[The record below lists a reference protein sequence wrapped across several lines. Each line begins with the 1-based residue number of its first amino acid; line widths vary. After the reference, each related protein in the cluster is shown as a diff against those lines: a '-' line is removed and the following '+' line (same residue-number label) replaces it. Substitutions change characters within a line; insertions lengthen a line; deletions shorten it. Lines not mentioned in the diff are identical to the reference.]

1 MRYWAEDPN
10 PHFYI
15 FCSVAK
21 RTPVWVAL
29 HKKSGQKSDV
39 AVNKN
44 FLDSF

>member
-1 MRYWAEDPN
+1 MIKVCLAR
-10 PHFYI
+10 
-15 FCSVAK
+15 
-21 RTPVWVAL
+21 AL